1 MDQHQHLV
9 PPHLPP
15 PPRLVPVVHAVRP
28 AVRAHAEQHV
38 ITIDRLSVEIQHRQT
53 PLTSYTAV
61 TSPEP
66 GVPADGG
73 CLLVHQGHAVDE
85 EDRLAAPGQ
94 LRPRLPDQHGGDVG
108 LAAPRAQV
116 HDRVAAP
123 SLLQQLV
130 LMIIIKGRV

>member
-1 MDQHQHLV
+1 M
-9 PPHLPP
+9 
-15 PPRLVPVVHAVRP
+15 
-28 AVRAHAEQHV
+28 
-38 ITIDRLSVEIQHRQT
+38 EIQDPSSSNISHF
-53 PLTSYTAV
+53 TAV

-66 GVPADGG
+66 GDPADGG
-73 CLLVHQGHAVDE
+73 GLLVHQGHAVDE

-94 LRPRLPDQHGGDVG
+94 LRPRLPDEHGGDVG

-130 LMIIIKGRV
+130 LMIDKYIRFNLNFAWDSDKCHLFY